1 MIISRRLI
9 VSMLIVIALMVLP
22 WFVSNFVVIMM
33 IRFIYFGLLT
43 ISLTFMISQLGLVSL
58 GQASFFGIASYT
70 VAIMQIRYNVFFPFE
85 ALFAL
90 LLVIVVATLFALMAV
105 RTRGI
110 YFLMLTL
117 VLGQIVYSVANQWS
131 DFTKGDTGMVGVRPP
146 VLVGVPLTTTIEAF
160 FLVSLLIFLSVL
172 FVLVRLRNS
181 PFGLMMRGTKNAESR
196 MKMLGYPV
204 QTIIFGVF
212 IGMSVVAA
220 MGGLMNVYFMRLVNP
235 TSVGLTLNVD
245 SLVSGILG
253 GVDSLS
259 GAVLGTAILRT
270 LSITLSGFTAR
281 YRLVTGL
288 LFLLVV
294 LFAPKGIMGL
304 LSNLKRKKGDLAG
317 SGVLERGN
325 DDERN

>member
-1 MIISRRLI
+1 MTFARRAMIFGPILL
-9 VSMLIVIALMVLP
+9 VLMVLP
-22 WFVSNFVVIMM
+22 WLVSSFMVTMM

-70 VAIMQIRYNVFFPFE
+70 VAIMQIRYGVFFPFE
-85 ALFAL
+85 AIAAVAL
-90 LLVIVVATLFALMAV
+90 VLIVATLFALMAV

-131 DFTKGDTGMVGVRPP
+131 DFTRGDTGMVGVQPP
-146 VLVGVPLTTTIEAF
+146 AIAGVPLTTTIEVF
-160 FLVSLLIFLSVL
+160 FVVSLLVFLITL
-172 FVLVRLRNS
+172 FALVRLKNS
-181 PFGLMMRGTKNAESR
+181 PFGLMMRGVKNAESR

-204 QTIIFGVF
+204 QMIIFGVF
-212 IGMSVVAA
+212 LGMSVISAL
-220 MGGLMNVYFMRLVNP
+220 GGLINVYFMRLVNP

-245 SLVSGILG
+245 TLVSGILG

-270 LSITLSGFTAR
+270 LSITLSGITAR

-288 LFLLVV
+288 LFLGVV
-294 LFAPKGIMGL
+294 LFAPAGIVGL
-304 LSNLKRKKGDLAG
+304 LSRFRRKTTPAALGAF
-317 SGVLERGN
+317 ERSS
-325 DDERN
+325 DDEHN